1 VRCPELRGDVT
12 KKGGKWVVFCK
23 ECKKDY
29 SYSGWG
35 QHIEKSHA
43 NRLPNNR
50 DATGTDAKDGDDP
63 DDDADQLGQRAAGV
77 GDVVS
82 TQKAPKPRY
91 GQKKAEPK
99 PAASKRG
106 HGTQH
111 AKQAKTKV
119 APPKK
124 TKTKPE

>member
-1 VRCPELRGDVT
+1 MYVCVCVCVYICIYIYIYIYICLYLSIYLSI
-12 KKGGKWVVFCK
+12 C
-23 ECKKDY
+23 
-29 SYSGWG
+29 
-35 QHIEKSHA
+35 
-43 NRLPNNR
+43 LPNNR
-50 DATGTDAKDGDDP
+50 DATGTDAKDGDAP

>member
-1 VRCPELRGDVT
+1 MSRIFIPFIFDAFT
-12 KKGGKWVVFCK
+12 
-23 ECKKDY
+23 D
-29 SYSGWG
+29 
-35 QHIEKSHA
+35 QT
-43 NRLPNNR
+43 PNLSIYQSI
-50 DATGTDAKDGDDP
+50 
-63 DDDADQLGQRAAGV
+63 QLGQRAAGV